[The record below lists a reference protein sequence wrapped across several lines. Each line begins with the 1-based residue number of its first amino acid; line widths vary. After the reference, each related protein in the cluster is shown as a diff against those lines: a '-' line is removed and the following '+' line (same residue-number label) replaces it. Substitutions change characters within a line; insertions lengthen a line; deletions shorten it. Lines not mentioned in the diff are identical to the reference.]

1 MGTPAPGPGPG
12 RKRIPNREKMTAEDQ
27 ALNQIAREAEARLAA
42 KRAARAE
49 AREIR
54 MKELERQ
61 QKELF
66 HSHKKY
72 YGLDNKWGHI
82 EQWMEDNER
91 YSRHSRRHASM
102 SDDEERMSV
111 GSRGSLR
118 GSRTTSTL
126 SAATLASLGGAS
138 SRRGSCDTS
147 FSVETEASIR
157 DMKDSLAEA
166 EEKYR
171 KAMVSNAQLH
181 NEKSTLMYQVETLK
195 EELSDM
201 EELLWESRRH
211 GDDRTKELERQRQE
225 NGVLRFQFKE
235 TEETL
240 RHTEELLTEVSDL
253 RLKSSSYIQEV
264 SDLQEVLQWKEKKMA
279 ALERQRE
286 MSDIIRIERDR
297 LRDDVVRLRDL
308 LKKHGVVV
316 SPEVSTNGE
325 TGRGE
330 ADDDVDAQSASRLAE
345 EPSHGG
351 RESMLGTVRERQ
363 PPEGIKLPQ
372 DDMKYNRC
380 RIYKRSRSL
389 NVISTS
395 DQTKPDALK
404 PVKGFDQQTRDRM
417 GKHPGRHEDA
427 RKLPRN
433 KGSEKDP
440 TKKQEGNSLFRNEG
454 IEKQQMKSAAQMCA
468 PKSAVTGLIVDG
480 QAFKRRTKPHSESV
494 ASNRDVLVTE
504 MERYFD
510 GKIQTNLGGTQP
522 FVHPSESQANCVDL
536 VSPVRRASTG
546 KVHKSRLVPPRPVKD
561 IILDNK
567 AMVSSIMAA
576 GRLNQEKQKQHI
588 AVVMGNPS
596 SDRDVARNC
605 SSAVDQIYQNQ
616 ERDGNTYSDVKCSEG
631 EVVSDIPALGAKE
644 DRINEFSTPTYVD
657 SWKENEFVD
666 KLAEIVGDECD
677 GSFEDEDTN
686 VLMDLV
692 EHETVASM
700 GKPPQSATVSENWGS
715 NRNEDKALKNNGD
728 LSCSGVSEG
737 PSSETKLK
745 PSGLDAFLPAEGAII
760 GRKSGTLE
768 NWRINDEEPV
778 REAAQI
784 QEKTQDNPSEHPESK
799 DQTETPKS
807 PAPFVP
813 FETLVSMG
821 KTSQS
826 LELQQQTVSE
836 NWGSTRN
843 EDTVEPVRDAVQIQ
857 EKTQDNNDQTETPKS
872 PAPFVPVETWK
883 DWSCLEKTIQS
894 MLRGFVE
901 NQGFATEISRISPE
915 VPESL
920 HRWISDFEKTL
931 KNVAENVSNQRDTVD
946 QESTGIKLTAEG
958 ELPLKDIP
966 DEPEREEP
974 STAGHSEI
982 IKDCSVSEMLEIHPQ
997 TYVSLDSRTPP
1008 ASDDQEA
1015 TESTSG
1021 GMPSICNYRVKVT
1034 ESSQEEGRRS
1044 QGDPTVT
1051 SWSEEFV
1058 FVEFYFAEPARTN
1071 RVPAAEEVFETQL
1084 KRHRTLAT
1092 NSQSSKVRRLIE
1104 ITDEIKAMAVPEL
1117 LFMSLQEGRVIEDER
1132 IDESSGSISED
1143 QEELSV
1149 GDMDSCEEVDEDA
1162 TEVVVEDVKVATGV
1176 KHLSGRRGSGSHKHK
1191 TDCKIS

>member
-1 MGTPAPGPGPG
+1 
-12 RKRIPNREKMTAEDQ
+12 
-27 ALNQIAREAEARLAA
+27 
-42 KRAARAE
+42 
-49 AREIR
+49 
-54 MKELERQ
+54 
-61 QKELF
+61 
-66 HSHKKY
+66 
-72 YGLDNKWGHI
+72 
-82 EQWMEDNER
+82 
-91 YSRHSRRHASM
+91 
-102 SDDEERMSV
+102 
-111 GSRGSLR
+111 
-118 GSRTTSTL
+118 
-126 SAATLASLGGAS
+126 
-138 SRRGSCDTS
+138 
-147 FSVETEASIR
+147 
-157 DMKDSLAEA
+157 
-166 EEKYR
+166 
-171 KAMVSNAQLH
+171 
-181 NEKSTLMYQVETLK
+181 
-195 EELSDM
+195 
-201 EELLWESRRH
+201 
-211 GDDRTKELERQRQE
+211 
-225 NGVLRFQFKE
+225 
-235 TEETL
+235 
-240 RHTEELLTEVSDL
+240 
-253 RLKSSSYIQEV
+253 
-264 SDLQEVLQWKEKKMA
+264 MA

-380 RIYKRSRSL
+380 RIYKRSWSL

-404 PVKGFDQQTRDRM
+404 PVKGFDQQTRDRT

-522 FVHPSESQANCVDL
+522 FVHPSESQANCVGL
-536 VSPVRRASTG
+536 VSPVRGASTG

-644 DRINEFSTPTYVD
+644 DRINEFSTPTSVD

-677 GSFEDEDTN
+677 GSFEDEESN
-686 VLMDLV
+686 VLTDLV

-784 QEKTQDNPSEHPESK
+784 QEKTQDNPSERPESK
-799 DQTETPKS
+799 
-807 PAPFVP
+807 
-813 FETLVSMG
+813 
-821 KTSQS
+821 
-826 LELQQQTVSE
+826 
-836 NWGSTRN
+836 
-843 EDTVEPVRDAVQIQ
+843 
-857 EKTQDNNDQTETPKS
+857 DQTETPKS

-901 NQGFATEISRISPE
+901 NQGFAAEISRISPE

-931 KNVAENVSNQRDTVD
+931 KNVAENVSDQRDTVD
-946 QESTGIKLTAEG
+946 QESTGIKLTPEG

-982 IKDCSVSEMLEIHPQ
+982 IKDCSVSGMLEIHPQ

-1092 NSQSSKVRRLIE
+1092 NSQSLKVRRLIE